1 MIKRFISLGICLLMV
16 FSAVSSVFAA
26 QPAFTDIDDLQ
37 TARDAEVLRLMGVIE
52 GYGDGSFKPANSLTR
67 AQFCKMAICMM
78 GLEQDSA
85 KYSNITI
92 FPDVR
97 ASHWAAPYINLAAK
111 GEKIIA
117 GFDDGLFRPNQ
128 PITSGQAVTIILRI
142 MGYKDDKVGGVWPDS
157 FMAAG
162 QSIGLLEG
170 CGFTGGRQT
179 ITRAQAARLFVN
191 MLTCEKESG
200 GNIFD
205 LASDEVVFKTI
216 DPNTGKMVITADDK
230 DNKYD
235 MVNAVE
241 GSMLEGMT
249 GRLVTKN
256 GKALTFIPSDNSTG
270 IYDGL
275 VIVAADGS
283 TVGFKQLSG
292 DADYKLYRDGKPAT
306 VSDIKKWDVATYD
319 PATNSLRLC
328 STRLRVYYE
337 DCTGSPKSP
346 DTITIMGGRVFQ
358 VMDSA
363 KASLAKFKPSQDMY
377 VLFTIDGQIAG
388 AAALDADDIA
398 NNLIG
403 EVSTDGALTV
413 EFCGKDTV
421 ISKSVENKFYG
432 YPVLVTSYRKEGP
445 RVRYINLDDV
455 DGTMFYGR
463 VNVSEERDWVNNPD
477 YDKFLDEIKRYDMIQ
492 KGYDPDATDTDSEEK
507 DPYVFQLNDVEI
519 ADVARVL
526 GLTIPEKMVQTKEFT
541 VVFDCGPKGRF
552 TFNKRGSFTNNMRA
566 ATKMY
571 NIYSESPDFSW
582 VDTMEQLSAV
592 PNSTWLGK
600 EAVTYGSG
608 TYVIDKDTVFYN
620 LDTESWSTMDKCL
633 EYSTRTNMYVY
644 DGAVRLVEF
653 SAD

>member
-111 GEKIIA
+111 GQKIIA

-191 MLTCEKESG
+191 MLTCELYG
-200 GNIFD
+200 GGHLFT
-205 LASDEVVFKTI
+205 LTEETTFKSI
-216 DPNTGKMVITADDK
+216 SADTGKMNCSDDVK
-230 DNKYD
+230 YELVNKTED
-235 MVNAVE
+235 
-241 GSMLEGMT
+241 SMLIGMT
-249 GRLVTKN
+249 GKVVLDAKGR
-256 GKALTFIPSDNSTG
+256 ALSFIPSENSTG
-270 IYDGL
+270 IYEGL
-275 VIVAADGS
+275 VIASADGS
-283 TVGFKQLSG
+283 TTGFAQLAG
-292 DADYKLYRDGKPAT
+292 GTDYKIYRDGELSSA
-306 VSDIKKWDVATYD
+306 SEIKKWDVATYN
-319 PATNSLRLC
+319 PQTKSMRLC

-346 DTITIMGGRVFQ
+346 ETITIMGGKVFP

-363 KASLAKFKPSQDMY
+363 KAALAQFKPGQDMY
-377 VLFTIDGQIAG
+377 VLFTIDGQVAG
-388 AAALDADDIA
+388 AVPVDETDI
-398 NNLIG
+398 
-403 EVSTDGALTV
+403 
-413 EFCGKDTV
+413 
-421 ISKSVENKFYG
+421 
-432 YPVLVTSYRKEGP
+432 
-445 RVRYINLDDV
+445 
-455 DGTMFYGR
+455 
-463 VNVSEERDWVNNPD
+463 
-477 YDKFLDEIKRYDMIQ
+477 
-492 KGYDPDATDTDSEEK
+492 
-507 DPYVFQLNDVEI
+507 
-519 ADVARVL
+519 
-526 GLTIPEKMVQTKEFT
+526 
-541 VVFDCGPKGRF
+541 
-552 TFNKRGSFTNNMRA
+552 
-566 ATKMY
+566 
-571 NIYSESPDFSW
+571 
-582 VDTMEQLSAV
+582 
-592 PNSTWLGK
+592 
-600 EAVTYGSG
+600 
-608 TYVIDKDTVFYN
+608 
-620 LDTESWSTMDKCL
+620 
-633 EYSTRTNMYVY
+633 
-644 DGAVRLVEF
+644 
-653 SAD
+653 

>member
-111 GEKIIA
+111 GQKIIA

-179 ITRAQAARLFVN
+179 ITRAQAARIFVN
-191 MLTCEKESG
+191 MLTCELYG
-200 GNIFD
+200 GGHLFT
-205 LASDEVVFKTI
+205 LTEETTFKSI
-216 DPNTGKMVITADDK
+216 SADTGKMNCSDDVK
-230 DNKYD
+230 YELVNKTED
-235 MVNAVE
+235 
-241 GSMLEGMT
+241 SMLIGMT
-249 GRLVTKN
+249 GKVVLDAKGR
-256 GKALTFIPSDNSTG
+256 ALSFIPSENSTG
-270 IYDGL
+270 IYEGL
-275 VIVAADGS
+275 VIASADGS
-283 TVGFKQLSG
+283 TTGFAQLAG
-292 DADYKLYRDGKPAT
+292 GTDYKIYRDGELSSA
-306 VSDIKKWDVATYD
+306 SEIKKWDVATYN
-319 PATNSLRLC
+319 PQTKSMRLC

-346 DTITIMGGRVFQ
+346 ETITIMGGKVFP

-363 KASLAKFKPSQDMY
+363 KAALAQFKPGQDMY
-377 VLFTIDGQIAG
+377 VLFTIDGQVAG
-388 AAALDADDIA
+388 AVPVDETDIYTRVT
-398 NNLIG
+398 G
-403 EVSTDGALTV
+403 EVDKNGALTID
-413 EFCGKDTV
+413 FCGEDMKLTGSIDPKYNNYAV
-421 ISKSVENKFYG
+421 ILS
-432 YPVLVTSYRKEGP
+432 SYRNDGP
-445 RVRYINLDDV
+445 RLRYMNEDEV
-455 DGTMFYGR
+455 DGTVCYGR
-463 VNVSEERDWVNNPD
+463 VSITEEAGEV
-477 YDKFLDEIKRYDMIQ
+477 
-492 KGYDPDATDTDSEEK
+492 
-507 DPYVFQLNDVEI
+507 
-519 ADVARVL
+519 
-526 GLTIPEKMVQTKEFT
+526 T
-541 VVFDCGPKGRF
+541 VTFECGPDQSY
-552 TFNKRGSFTNNMRA
+552 TFYKLGGFINKQRA
-566 ATKMY
+566 AVKV
-571 NIYSESPDFSW
+571 YSNGKSFSW
-582 VDTMEQLSAV
+582 VDTMTRLTDV

-600 EAVTYGSG
+600 EAVTFGSG

-620 LDTESWSTMDKCL
+620 LDTESWST
-633 EYSTRTNMYVY
+633 
-644 DGAVRLVEF
+644 
-653 SAD
+653 